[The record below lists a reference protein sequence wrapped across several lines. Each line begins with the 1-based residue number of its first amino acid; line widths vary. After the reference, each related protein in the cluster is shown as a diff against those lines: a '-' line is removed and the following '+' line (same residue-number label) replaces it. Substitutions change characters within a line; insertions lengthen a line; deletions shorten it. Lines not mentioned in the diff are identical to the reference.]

1 MQKKKEK
8 NPIILA
14 GCHCGRQSV
23 PGKPHTALRFFC
35 NASCSDANH
44 LESEK
49 KKLKKKRNIKARPA
63 PRRWGRGSRNI
74 SDNPPSH
81 SPGRFARRRSPQKRK
96 EQHFVRVARPLASF
110 FTSSTFATVFFL
122 FSPPGGSKRAQT
134 EKLIKRSC
142 LGLPFKC
149 TDKRTLTVIF
159 C

>member
-49 KKLKKKRNIKARPA
+49 KKLKKKGILKPALPHGGGGGAVGTYRIIRRPTRQVA
-63 PRRWGRGSRNI
+63 LHGGEVR
-74 SDNPPSH
+74 
-81 SPGRFARRRSPQKRK
+81 RK
-96 EQHFVRVARPLASF
+96 EKN
-110 FTSSTFATVFFL
+110 STLYGLHAHWHL
-122 FSPPGGSKRAQT
+122 FSHLRRLPRFSFYFRRPVAQSAP
-134 EKLIKRSC
+134 KPKSL
-142 LGLPFKC
+142 
-149 TDKRTLTVIF
+149 
-159 C
+159 

>member
-1 MQKKKEK
+1 MAGNRCRESRTPPSVSFAMRVVPTRTTWKVKKK
-8 NPIILA
+8 N
-14 GCHCGRQSV
+14 
-23 PGKPHTALRFFC
+23 
-35 NASCSDANH
+35 
-44 LESEK
+44 
-49 KKLKKKRNIKARPA
+49 KKKRNIKARPA